1 MPDEAP
7 NPPMCSQELYTHL
20 QFWCTPRV
28 DTTSA
33 TLIDLEKLWFDSQLR
48 KLRLLVSRLK
58 LGAPIHNPRTS
69 GAMDWSGTMYPI
81 PWRKTRGIGNDH
93 TGGASMPST
102 THPQWL
108 GATSHLLCHGSTLL
122 QWLYSRS
129 RGCHKR
135 KISAC
140 GGQMMV

>member
-102 THPQWL
+102 THPQ
-108 GATSHLLCHGSTLL
+108 
-122 QWLYSRS
+122 
-129 RGCHKR
+129 
-135 KISAC
+135 
-140 GGQMMV
+140 